1 MSKDNKTAD
10 QPKQNTSNRVTK
22 RAQRKSKA
30 NQGGKTAAPSK
41 NTANTTTP
49 KTKGDLENIPQDV
62 IDKRKADNRCFR
74 CGGTGHSHKECTGQK
89 RLRDFVPK
97 GKGKATETEKKVAV
111 VEVEDESIHFGR
123 WDFSEEVELGNAE
136 MST

>member
-1 MSKDNKTAD
+1 ME
-10 QPKQNTSNRVTK
+10 QPGIHTRSV
-22 RAQRKSKA
+22 
-30 NQGGKTAAPSK
+30 
-41 NTANTTTP
+41 
-49 KTKGDLENIPQDV
+49 L
-62 IDKRKADNRCFR
+62 
-74 CGGTGHSHKECTGQK
+74 GQK

-123 WDFSEEVELGNAE
+123 WDFSEEVEQGDAE